1 MIEKQRHSVAMKNI
15 PVKLKQHW
23 KKVAAITLTAALL
36 GVGMLVY
43 ANLQVRACDK
53 LVFAETGEIPHR
65 KYGLLLGT
73 ARITRGRIN
82 AFFQFRIEAAAKL
95 YKDGKIDRI
104 IVSGD
109 NSRKEYNETDDM
121 AAALIEEGV
130 APEDILYDY
139 AGFRTLDSV
148 IRAKNL
154 YGAQSLTV
162 ISQRFHCRRA
172 IFIAKA
178 NGIDAIGFAATDV
191 SRRSSK
197 KTLVRE
203 PLACLL
209 AWMDTR
215 IFHRKPYFE
224 K

>member
-1 MIEKQRHSVAMKNI
+1 MVKKVLRNI
-15 PVKLKQHW
+15 RRHW
-23 KKVAAITLTAALL
+23 KKIFLCMFVLALAGIAL
-36 GVGMLVY
+36 LVY
-43 ANLQVRACDK
+43 ANVQVRACDK
-53 LVFAETGEIPHR
+53 LVYSRIGDIPHR
-65 KYGLLLGT
+65 EFGLLLGT
-73 ARITRGRIN
+73 SRITRGRIN
-82 AFFQFRIEAAAKL
+82 AFFQFRIDAAVKL
-95 YKDGKIDRI
+95 YEAGKIDRI

-109 NSRKEYNETDDM
+109 NGRTEYNETDDM
-121 AAALIEEGV
+121 AEALLERGIK
-130 APEDILYDY
+130 AEDILFDY

-148 IRAKNL
+148 IRARNL
-154 YGAQSLTV
+154 YGADEVTI

-178 NGIDAIGFAATDV
+178 NDIDAIGFEATDV

-209 AWMDTR
+209 AWIDTR
-215 IFHRKPYFE
+215 IIHRKPHFE